1 MTPIAVEFRGSVT
14 SVVAPGT
21 EGYLGV
27 LPGHIPLVTSLK
39 AGVVTVAAEGR
50 RYKFDVGAG
59 YMEVTPASVIII
71 TESATVKREDKL

>member
-1 MTPIAVEFRGSVT
+1 MAVEFHGRVT
-14 SVVAPGT
+14 SVIAPGT

-39 AGVVTVAAEGR
+39 PGAVTVAAENR

-59 YMEVTPASVIII
+59 YMEVTPASIII
-71 TESATVKREDKL
+71 IVESATPKREERLK

>member
-1 MTPIAVEFRGSVT
+1 MTPIAMEFHGPVT
-14 SVVAPGT
+14 SVIAPGT

-39 AGVVTVAAEGR
+39 PGVVTVTAESR
-50 RYKFDVGAG
+50 RYKFVVGAG

-71 TESATVKREDKL
+71 TESATAKREVKS